1 MSTSPDHSNVSVTSG
16 NILDS
21 PAQTMVNTVNCV
33 GVMGKGIALAFKRRY
48 PDMFEDYVAR
58 CDRKEVQLGRPYL
71 YKADDHWVINF
82 PTKDHWRAVSRLQDI
97 TDGLDYLEAHY
108 RDWGITSLAVP
119 PLGCGN
125 GQLEWKVVGPT
136 LARHLARFE
145 IPVELYAPQ
154 GESTDVEQ
162 LALIPALDDHA
173 PPVERF
179 VPPEWVAI
187 VAVLDHIERQ
197 QRQQYHWPVGRI
209 MFQKLV
215 YFATQAGIPT
225 GLRFE
230 ANSYGPFASS
240 LKQHIARLQN
250 NGLALERQRGNMF
263 EVKVGATYAD
273 AVASYREKME
283 QWRSAVERTADLMS
297 RMNTSTAEVAA
308 TVHFTAARLEREQDR
323 RPTASEVIAA
333 VEEWKI
339 RRNPPVK
346 RAAIVDAL
354 AVLGL
359 QGWLNVELDEAA
371 EQLIDEL
378 IEA

>member
-1 MSTSPDHSNVSVTSG
+1 MSSSPDRSNVTLTSG
-16 NILDS
+16 NVLDS
-21 PAQTMVNTVNCV
+21 RAQTLVNTVNCV

-48 PDMFEDYVAR
+48 PEMFQDYVAR

-71 YKADDHWVINF
+71 YKSDDHWIINF

-97 TDGLDYLEAHY
+97 IDGLNHLEEHY

-136 LARHLARFE
+136 LIRHLARFG
-145 IPVELYAPQ
+145 IPVELYVPQ
-154 GESTDVEQ
+154 GESTDAEQ
-162 LALIPALDDHA
+162 LTLLPADEDHS
-173 PPVERF
+173 VERF

-187 VAVLDHIERQ
+187 VAILDHIERQ

-230 ANSYGPFASS
+230 ANSYGPFAPM
-240 LKQHIARLQN
+240 LKRHIARLQH
-250 NGLALERQRGNMF
+250 NGLALECQRGNMF
-263 EVKVGATYAD
+263 EVKVGSTYSD
-273 AVASYREKME
+273 AVRSYRDTME
-283 QWRSAVERTADLMS
+283 QWRSAVERTADLVS

-308 TVHFTAARLEREQDR
+308 TVHYTAMRLERERDT

-339 RRNPPVK
+339 RRNPPIK

-354 AVLGL
+354 AVLGM